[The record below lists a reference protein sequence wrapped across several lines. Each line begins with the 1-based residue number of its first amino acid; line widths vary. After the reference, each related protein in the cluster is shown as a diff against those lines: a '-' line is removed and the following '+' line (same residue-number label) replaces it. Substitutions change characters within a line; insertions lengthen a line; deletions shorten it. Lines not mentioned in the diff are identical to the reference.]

1 MTDMEFGVFTMPEHP
16 PWENWNLAYDRDI
29 QEAVLAEELGF
40 DEYYVGEHHSGSY
53 ENVPVPEYMLAKMS
67 AVTDRIKLAPG
78 TVNLPYHDPFLVA
91 ERLAFLDQLTDGR
104 LMYGYGGGGLPSDLE
119 LFGVGDEK
127 RAKMDEAID
136 IIQTYTQAEE
146 PTSYDGEFWQ
156 YDDRIIQ
163 VPPYQKNPDEV
174 IAGLTTLNSY
184 EQAGR
189 EGMYS
194 LSVYFTPLDAPDN
207 PAAPDL
213 GDHGDALERGAKE
226 AGRDPQEARENWR
239 IVREVYVSDS
249 KEQALEDIRSGVE
262 KSYSYLIDLG
272 LGALMKRD
280 EEQPDEDL
288 TLEWMVEN
296 IPWIIGSPE
305 DCIRQIKALQEKT
318 GGFGGLI
325 INSRDWVT
333 SEQWER
339 SLELFAREVMPA
351 FKSNLGPRDWS
362 KENVGYSAPSPSED
376 SFVINPDSTEA
387 RADDD

>member
-1 MTDMEFGVFTMPEHP
+1 MTDLDFGVFTMPEHY
-16 PWENWNLAYDRDI
+16 PWENWNLSYDRDI
-29 QEAVLAEELGF
+29 EEAVLAEDLGF
-40 DEYYVGEHHSGSY
+40 DEYYIGEHHTGGY

-119 LFGVGDEK
+119 MFGVGDEK
-127 RAKMDEAID
+127 REMMDEAID

-163 VPPYQKNPDEV
+163 VPPYQESPDEV
-174 IAGLTTLNSY
+174 IAGLTTLDSY

-194 LSVYFTPLDAPDN
+194 LSVYFTPLEAPDN

-213 GDHGDALERGAKE
+213 GDHGDALERGAKA

-249 KEQALEDIRSGVE
+249 KEQALEDIRDGVE
-262 KSYSYLIDLG
+262 KSYSYLIELG
-272 LGALMKRD
+272 LGALMKED
-280 EEQPDEDL
+280 EERPDEDL
-288 TLEWMVEN
+288 TLEWMAEN

-305 DCIRQIKALQEKT
+305 DCIRQIKALQEET

-333 SEQWER
+333 SEKWER

-362 KENVGYSAPSPSED
+362 KENVGYSAPSPSKDAFAIE
-376 SFVINPDSTEA
+376 PDSTGA